1 MRFAF
6 VVKHRPIRP
15 VSWLCE
21 APDVPRSGP
30 HAWHNRPATAREI
43 LDCKLVTAV
52 EPGFKASDRTYGASH
67 AWRDVLEGGLRA
79 SPGLN
84 GWCGTL
90 PCGRDAVAVGGQK
103 TMRLVPTCSTTSNAS
118 KARGDGL

>member
-6 VVKHRPIRP
+6 VVKYRPIRP

-30 HAWHNRPATAREI
+30 QAWHNRPATAHVI
-43 LDCKLVTAV
+43 LDSKLVTAV
-52 EPGFKASDRTYGASH
+52 ETGVKASDRTYSARR

-79 SPGLN
+79 PPGLN
-84 GWCGTL
+84 G
-90 PCGRDAVAVGGQK
+90 
-103 TMRLVPTCSTTSNAS
+103 
-118 KARGDGL
+118 